1 MVCAFC
7 ATRVASGRF
16 FKSIEYLNKPPVN
29 APGMRNL
36 AHEPDRPISHYLTLL
51 LTTIKAPGSDCLL
64 PATTGLWWE
73 STGWSSCIV
82 VSSGYCL
89 MPTYPEAAYYLFIQN
104 DYGGESEG
112 EGSNLTMSEMKF
124 KKKNLKITSLCTVS
138 YVSSY
143 SFQENL

>member
-1 MVCAFC
+1 MYVYCCFESKFRNVRFLLEITNDVVCAFSTTC
-7 ATRVASGRF
+7 VASGRF
-16 FKSIEYLNKPPVN
+16 FKSIEYSNKPPVN

-36 AHEPDRPISHYLTLL
+36 PQEPDRPISHYLTLL

-73 STGWSSCIV
+73 STDWSSCIV

-104 DYGGESEG
+104 NNYGRSQRGGRE
-112 EGSNLTMSEMKF
+112 
-124 KKKNLKITSLCTVS
+124 
-138 YVSSY
+138 
-143 SFQENL
+143 